1 MLTLGISR
9 LAAFL
14 IEVIKFI
21 SILLQKSLLAVITA
35 VSATLMPV
43 QPSVTHIDSVFPEQ
57 AEVREITAQTLEEFI
72 RAEAR
77 LNNLDEEKVIFIAR
91 CESQMRYGAL
101 GDSHLICK
109 STKKPMRSR
118 GIWQINECGH
128 PEVSDEQAFDP
139 SWSTGWAMGIFKNG
153 NESKEW
159 KACSNKYQK
168 FVNAASIAKR

>member
-43 QPSVTHIDSVFPEQ
+43 QPSVTHIDSVFSEQ
-57 AEVREITAQTLEEFI
+57 VEAKEITAQTLEEFI
-72 RAEAR
+72 MAEAR

-91 CESQMRYGAL
+91 CESQMRYRAL
-101 GDSHLICK
+101 GDSNLICK

-139 SWSTGWAMGIFKNG
+139 AWSTDWAMEIFKNG

-159 KACSNKYQK
+159 KTCSKKYQK
-168 FVNAASIAKR
+168 FANAASVAKR

>member
-21 SILLQKSLLAVITA
+21 SILLQKSLLAVIAA

-43 QPSVTHIDSVFPEQ
+43 QPSVTHIDSVFPERVE
-57 AEVREITAQTLEEFI
+57 ARKITAQTLEEFI
-72 RAEAR
+72 RGKAR

-101 GDSHLICK
+101 GDSHLICQ

-128 PEVSDEQAFDP
+128 PEVSDEQAFGP
-139 SWSTGWAMGIFKNG
+139 SWSTDWAMEIFKNG

-168 FVNAASIAKR
+168 FANAASIVRR